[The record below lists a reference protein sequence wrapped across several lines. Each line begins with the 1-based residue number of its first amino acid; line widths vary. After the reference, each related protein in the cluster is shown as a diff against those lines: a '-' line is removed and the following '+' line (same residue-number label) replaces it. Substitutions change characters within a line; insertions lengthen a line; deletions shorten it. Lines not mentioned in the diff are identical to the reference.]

1 VPPSA
6 VSDTPAT
13 SGRRESAGKED
24 EGERGGGREGD
35 VGRSPARQQQVC
47 YIYYHDSFFGL
58 RIRVTE
64 WRLKT

>member
-1 VPPSA
+1 VGA
-6 VSDTPAT
+6 VRAPA
-13 SGRRESAGKED
+13 RKMR
-24 EGERGGGREGD
+24 ERGGGREGD